1 MRVITGRVVVWDDA
15 KEALDKTS
23 IRDALA
29 KHRRANPGTD
39 TDLRSTYKN
48 HPIFGKPSGFHSG
61 HVSRHGQRFGVIT
74 DYETDPVET
83 HVYLRK
89 K

>member
-1 MRVITGRVVVWDDA
+1 MRITTGRILITDDV

-23 IRDALA
+23 IKDAIA

-39 TDLRSTYKN
+39 TYLKRTLAN

-61 HVSRHGQRFGVIT
+61 HTGRNGQRFGVIT
-74 DYETDPVET
+74 DFEADPNETV
-83 HVYLRK
+83 VYLRNK
-89 K
+89 